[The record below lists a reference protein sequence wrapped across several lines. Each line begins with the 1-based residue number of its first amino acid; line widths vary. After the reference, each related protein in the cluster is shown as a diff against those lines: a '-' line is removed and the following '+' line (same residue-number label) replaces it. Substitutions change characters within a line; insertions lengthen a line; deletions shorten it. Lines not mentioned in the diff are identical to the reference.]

1 MTSSRGVMLAAGKD
15 SNRIKDC
22 FLTREYFIGNHKHLK
37 STEEKR
43 AVRQAGRT
51 ERETAENEKQEER

>member
-1 MTSSRGVMLAAGKD
+1 MLAAGKD

-51 ERETAENEKQEER
+51 ERERAQNEKQEER